1 MIRWLE
7 ELIAAIQTG
16 SGGVNVRKKTQVYL
30 LLHLTLC
37 LSDPPRVVRG
47 HRVVHSGHFWV
58 SSQKATCSESHQPKG
73 PLYPNK
79 KRQPLLCNTLMLL
92 LLSLTVIAQEKTR
105 GGGGAMPGEN
115 DLDRGLKG
123 RVKKKGKRWC
133 WMIRCCPRAAPSRFL
148 YFVYFHLA
156 LHSLLHRGHTAYS
169 SMTSLTTPTISL
181 NHIDGSDAP
190 ASQTLTHM
198 HAAALLPLFGLVS
211 CAWCVDV
218 ISKALPVSQTWPIAG
233 ITQCAQLSSGQDH
246 LSRPATL
253 TLLFDPWVSSPHRII
268 RDVRAHAAMKIDRKQ
283 WKTRLCLDMGFP
295 IFISSV
301 WTLADV
307 IY

>member
-105 GGGGAMPGEN
+105 GGGGKRCQVKMTWTEGWREGW
-115 DLDRGLKG
+115 RKKG
-123 RVKKKGKRWC
+123 RGGVGWF
-133 WMIRCCPRAAPSRFL
+133 AAA
-148 YFVYFHLA
+148 HE
-156 LHSLLHRGHTAYS
+156 LHRHDFCTLCTFILLSIHCYTEATQLTAAW
-169 SMTSLTTPTISL
+169 
-181 NHIDGSDAP
+181 H
-190 ASQTLTHM
+190 HW
-198 HAAALLPLFGLVS
+198 LLPPS
-211 CAWCVDV
+211 
-218 ISKALPVSQTWPIAG
+218 
-233 ITQCAQLSSGQDH
+233 H
-246 LSRPATL
+246 
-253 TLLFDPWVSSPHRII
+253 
-268 RDVRAHAAMKIDRKQ
+268 
-283 WKTRLCLDMGFP
+283 
-295 IFISSV
+295 
-301 WTLADV
+301 
-307 IY
+307 